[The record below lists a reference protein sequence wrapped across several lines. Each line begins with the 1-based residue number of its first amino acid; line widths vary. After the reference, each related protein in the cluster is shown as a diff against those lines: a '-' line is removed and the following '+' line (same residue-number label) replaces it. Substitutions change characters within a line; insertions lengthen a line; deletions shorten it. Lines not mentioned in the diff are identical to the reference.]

1 MTQNLIHVLGRWR
14 LVLAAAF
21 IAAATLPS
29 AHAATQGSAGTASS
43 GNVDVTLTT
52 GLSARLAGLTD
63 FALGTLDGSADATAN
78 QNICVG
84 RTGVGLFAN
93 GAYRVRASGDGDPS
107 DVNAFTLSNGVDRI
121 YYNVFFNDQPNLA
134 GRTPLT
140 GGVMLSAQQGLGL
153 FEIFNV
159 LFGCVA
165 RNANLSI
172 EVPAVELAA
181 ASSGNYAGTLTLVLI
196 PD

>member
-1 MTQNLIHVLGRWR
+1 MTPPRMSLPARIGTAL
-14 LVLAAAF
+14 LAASFA
-21 IAAATLPS
+21 LS
-29 AHAATQGSAGTASS
+29 AGAATQGSAGTSSS

-63 FALGTLDGSADATAN
+63 FALGTLDGSSDATAN

-84 RTGVGLFAN
+84 RSGVGFFAN
-93 GAYRVRASGDGDPS
+93 GSYRVRASGDGDAS
-107 DVNAFTLSNGVDRI
+107 DIHAFTLSNGVDRI
-121 YYNVFFNDQPNLA
+121 YYNVFFNDQPNLT

-153 FEIFNV
+153 FEIFNL

-172 EVPAVELAA
+172 EVPAAELAA
-181 ASSGNYAGTLTLVLI
+181 ASSGAYSGTLTLVLI